1 MNEILHDINKLEE
14 VLWKVRNVNPLNSKS
29 QDLLVDAVGLLGKII
44 AEKSLSVKEFEKTA
58 PNHIQELCNNL
69 KGDK

>member
-1 MNEILHDINKLEE
+1 MNEILHDINNLEE
-14 VLWKVRNVNPLNSKS
+14 VLWKIRNVNPLNSKS

-44 AEKSLSVKEFEKTA
+44 AEKSLSVKEFQKTA

>member
-1 MNEILHDINKLEE
+1 MNEILHDINNLEE
-14 VLWKVRNVNPLNSKS
+14 VLWKIRNVNPLNSKS

>member
-1 MNEILHDINKLEE
+1 MNEILHDINNLEE
-14 VLWKVRNVNPLNSKS
+14 VLWKIRNVNPLNSKS

-69 KGDK
+69 RGDK

>member
-1 MNEILHDINKLEE
+1 MNDILNDINDLEE
-14 VLWKVRNVNPLNSKS
+14 VLWKIRNVNPLNSKS

-44 AEKSLSVKEFEKTA
+44 AEKTLSVQEFEKTA

-69 KGDK
+69 KGGK

>member
-1 MNEILHDINKLEE
+1 MNEILHDINNLEE